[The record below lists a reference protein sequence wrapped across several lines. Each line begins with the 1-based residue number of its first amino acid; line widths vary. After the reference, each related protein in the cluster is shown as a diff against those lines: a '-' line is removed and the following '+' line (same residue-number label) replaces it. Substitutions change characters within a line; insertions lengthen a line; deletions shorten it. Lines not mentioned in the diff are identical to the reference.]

1 MGDGLAVGAFL
12 VLVDGAP
19 EGLAGAEVGGGGEE
33 GLDPLADGVDEDLA
47 GARAAQLRAFLA
59 EEGLQGAVETL
70 VELRREGGRV
80 VRERVG
86 HGGLQF
92 LLQLLDAAGG
102 KSTPLLSSPP
112 W

>member
-1 MGDGLAVGAFL
+1 
-12 VLVDGAP
+12 
-19 EGLAGAEVGGGGEE
+19 
-33 GLDPLADGVDEDLA
+33 
-47 GARAAQLRAFLA
+47 
-59 EEGLQGAVETL
+59 
-70 VELRREGGRV
+70 V